1 MIFFIDMIKI
11 NLKFGKKFLGVRNMK
26 YAGFW
31 LRFFAALI
39 DSVFITIISRVLTMG
54 FSSPDLYPSQSYFD
68 ALNSP
73 VALMSTAIFWLYFAI
88 LESSP
93 LQASLGKYILGLK
106 VTTIYGQRLSFL
118 RASGR
123 HFGKIISAF
132 ILMIGFLMAGFTD
145 QKQTLHDKM
154 ADCLVIKR

>member
-1 MIFFIDMIKI
+1 M
-11 NLKFGKKFLGVRNMK
+11 R

-31 LRFFAALI
+31 LRFIAAII
-39 DSVFITIISRVLTMG
+39 DSIIITIISRVIFVG
-54 FSSPDLYPSQSYFD
+54 FDTPAFSIEQSYFD

-73 VALMSTAIFWLYFAI
+73 LTLMNTLLFWLYFAV

-106 VTTIYGQRLSFL
+106 VTDIYGRRLAFL
-118 RASGR
+118 RATGR

-132 ILMIGFLMAGFTD
+132 LLMIGYLMAAFTD

-154 ADCLVIKR
+154 ANCLVVKR